1 MTECNIQGARE
12 GRARPGRVFEAS
24 ARKMDLVLREQG
36 SNGRV
41 WWGKHK
47 VRFIFGSENKQNWKR
62 QDGRL

>member
-1 MTECNIQGARE
+1 MTECNIQGARG

-24 ARKMDLVLREQG
+24 AREMDLVLREQE

-41 WWGKHK
+41 WRGKDK